1 MSKREQT
8 SIDLQLS
15 QRSALKAQH
24 MLSTPTQVFTLIL
37 PNETFSEDCVYVH
50 SGLDW
55 HVNLVAPVW
64 AKILPLYYYLFWFNY
79 NLGRREI
86 TLNK

>member
-24 MLSTPTQVFTLIL
+24 MLSTPTQVFTLIW
-37 PNETFSEDCVYVH
+37 PNETFSEDCVGMYTLGLTGMLTWLH
-50 SGLDW
+50 LCGLRYYPFIIIYSGSTTT
-55 HVNLVAPVW
+55 W
-64 AKILPLYYYLFWFNY
+64 ADVKLP
-79 NLGRREI
+79 
-86 TLNK
+86 